1 MHGIAQ
7 NTVNANDET
16 VSTIA
21 RNLKQQ
27 DRLSGLQIKRIF
39 LNSLRVEINGIYK
52 SLALTKV
59 YSIPHLVKT
68 SWNHEQVHPWS
79 SIKVSVHAKWGKN
92 IVYA

>member
-39 LNSLRVEINGIYK
+39 LNSLRIEINGIYK

-59 YSIPHLVKT
+59 YSIPPSCEDILKSWT
-68 SWNHEQVHPWS
+68 SASLIKHQ
-79 SIKVSVHAKWGKN
+79 SIRAC
-92 IVYA
+92 